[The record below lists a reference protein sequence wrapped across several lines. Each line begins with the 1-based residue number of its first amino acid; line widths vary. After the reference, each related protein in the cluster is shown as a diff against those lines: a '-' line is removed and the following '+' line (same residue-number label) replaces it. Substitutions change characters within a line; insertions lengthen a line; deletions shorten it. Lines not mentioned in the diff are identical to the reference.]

1 MRSFSPPFQPRLP
14 LPPLLNRSFL
24 ATMSSRSTTIAFLF
38 IATLLVFQCVS
49 AQLSDEETSFLDQ
62 YQRVARAPKPKFIRF
77 GRAGAKFIRFGR
89 SGANTWEDGYAA
101 AAPSVN
107 DLYVKRG
114 AKFIR
119 FG

>member
-1 MRSFSPPFQPRLP
+1 
-14 LPPLLNRSFL
+14 
-24 ATMSSRSTTIAFLF
+24 MSSRSTTIAFLF

-49 AQLSDEETSFLDQ
+49 AQSSAEDADYLEK
-62 YQRVARAPKPKFIRF
+62 YQRIARAPKPKFIRF

-89 SGANTWEDGYAA
+89 SRNTWEDGYAS
-101 AAPSVN
+101 PSVN
-107 DLYVKRG
+107 ELYVKRG